1 MEVTEGWIVH
11 DIDDDTHTDMQRL
24 HFFLNLRGFDEISE

>member
-1 MEVTEGWIVH
+1 MEVTEGWIVVH

-24 HFFLNLRGFDEISE
+24 HFLKFTWF